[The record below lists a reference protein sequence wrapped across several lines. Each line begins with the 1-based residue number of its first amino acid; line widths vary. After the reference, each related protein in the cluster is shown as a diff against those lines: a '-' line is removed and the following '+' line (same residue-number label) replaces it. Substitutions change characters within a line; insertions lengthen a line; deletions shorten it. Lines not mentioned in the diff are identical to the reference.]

1 MQRKWVCYLKPLTA
15 LPAILMLVMIYVFS
29 AQTGDKSAEISGG
42 LVQWTVEGVNRLLHL
57 EMSEKEIETCIDNL
71 QHPVRKAAHMTEYFI
86 LTLLVML
93 PLWVYKV
100 RGRRLLLISFAIC
113 VAAACSD
120 ELHQMFVAERG
131 PAIKDVGIDSIGITF
146 AVLLAGFLERKRCV
160 YGTKKD
166 EDCADWKPLHRR

>member
-29 AQTGDKSAEISGG
+29 AQTGDESAKISGG
-42 LVQWTVEGVNRLLHL
+42 LVQWTVDGANRLLHL
-57 EMSEKEIETCIDNL
+57 QMSEEEIETCIDHL

-86 LTLLVML
+86 LVLLVVL
-93 PLWVYKV
+93 PLWVYGV
-100 RGRRLLLISFAIC
+100 RGRKLCFISFVIC

-131 PAIKDVGIDSIGITF
+131 PAIKDVGIDSIGITL

-160 YGTKKD
+160 YGTEKD
-166 EDCADWKPLHRR
+166 EDCADRGAIYRW